1 MYTFDRILC
10 PTDFSDASLHAIQFA
25 AFLASSEHGHIKL
38 LYVDENEKDPLGFF
52 NFDQHREKEYRDAIT
67 TFAEQKFSELSNRT
81 KLDPKFFST
90 HIHFGTAYHE
100 IIQEA
105 ETNRYAAVVISTEG
119 LGRSSPHML
128 GRTVERV
135 VRLCRT
141 PVISIRPNE
150 KDPEWKIRTI
160 ICPTDFS
167 EYANYAIPYAVSIA
181 RRHKA
186 KIIFLHIVDLTV
198 QHPEMLV
205 PNFPDLNIYHEHSGE
220 IEVERIVGRD
230 IEPENSIVRLAE
242 EYQADLIIM
251 GTHGARGMRRVQIGN
266 TTEEVVRRSTAPVL
280 TITHP
285 VHKTVFPHRFSK
297 DYKTQNSIK

>member
-1 MYTFDRILC
+1 MEDCF
-10 PTDFSDASLHAIQFA
+10 
-25 AFLASSEHGHIKL
+25 
-38 LYVDENEKDPLGFF
+38 
-52 NFDQHREKEYRDAIT
+52 
-67 TFAEQKFSELSNRT
+67 
-81 KLDPKFFST
+81 
-90 HIHFGTAYHE
+90 
-100 IIQEA
+100 
-105 ETNRYAAVVISTEG
+105 
-119 LGRSSPHML
+119 
-128 GRTVERV
+128 V

-150 KDPEWKIRTI
+150 KKPKWKIRTI
-160 ICPTDFS
+160 LCPTDFS

-198 QHPEMLV
+198 QHPELLV
-205 PNFPDLNIYHEHSGE
+205 QNFPDLNIYHEHSGE
-220 IEVERIVGRD
+220 ILVEKIVGRD

-266 TTEEVVRRSTAPVL
+266 TTEEVVRRSIAPVL

-285 VHKTVFPHRFSK
+285 VHKTVFPHRFSE
-297 DYKTQNSIK
+297 DYRPQNSIK